1 MDVKEEGYGI
11 IGTTTLGVA
20 EAVERVKATLMEEGF
35 GTLWEIDLQATLK
48 GKMGVDVPPYVILGT
63 CNPQLALDALRKE
76 PNVGLLMPCNVVVCE
91 REGKTVVMAI
101 EPHKQLAVAANP
113 AMDGLADD
121 ARGRLERGIAK
132 LP

>member
-1 MDVKEEGYGI
+1 MDVKEAGYGI
-11 IGTTTLGVA
+11 SGTTTLGVA

-48 GKMGVDVPPYVILGT
+48 GKLGVDHPPYVILGT
-63 CNPQLALDALRKE
+63 CNPALALQAVKQE

-91 REGKTVVMAI
+91 RDGKTVVMAI
-101 EPHKQLAVAANP
+101 EPHKQLAVTANP
-113 AMDGLADD
+113 ALDGLADD